1 MPWKEEWSSRL
12 KASDLQ
18 KFQGLGM
25 TIGAALM
32 DVKKATTLAS
42 ITLMTFMLSG
52 GFFIQVRPP
61 KNYANPLIETETKQ
75 Y

>member
-1 MPWKEEWSSRL
+1 
-12 KASDLQ
+12 
-18 KFQGLGM
+18 M

-61 KNYANPLIETETKQ
+61 KTYANPLIETETKQ